1 MCTGC
6 GVELPANH
14 WPLQPGSGR
23 STECWELYGEVV
35 AHEQADMTLVRDYHQ
50 LTVDA
55 YAAQHPGAGRMGLVY
70 GLVGLHMTLDRGIA
84 GVDVRTM
91 HQRMTDTVAY
101 WPDLAPPD
109 HRGAL
114 TVADVALAA
123 DVDEH
128 ADLVTRWAREVWRAW
143 RTAHHAIATLTDDRL
158 LSLMPSL
165 AAHGRRSSGA
175 RPGALGR
182 NPTGSSSPRRS

>member
-1 MCTGC
+1 MRGGWTTCAGC

-14 WPLQPGSGR
+14 WLSRPGSGR

-35 AHEQADMTLVRDYHQ
+35 ANEQTDMTLVRDYHQ

-55 YAAQHPGAGRMGLVY
+55 YAAQHPGGGRMALVY

-91 HQRMTDTVAY
+91 HPRMTGTVAH
-101 WPDLAPPD
+101 WPDLSPPAR
-109 HRGAL
+109 RGAL
-114 TVADVALAA
+114 TVADIALAA
-123 DVDEH
+123 GVDEH

-143 RTAHHAIATLTDDRL
+143 GTTHHAIATLTDDRL

-165 AAHGRRSSGA
+165 TAYRWRGQGA
-175 RPGALGR
+175 Q
-182 NPTGSSSPRRS
+182 